1 MMLTEE
7 QRKFFEDEKISVA
20 CYYDCDVAHSD
31 WEECIG
37 HNKDGTYWYRVGEEP
52 GDLPHL
58 HELIDKKKL
67 FQESFDTIEKIL
79 SQCDGDQTSVSF
91 EEVLEDPAWLTD
103 AVESIDF
110 TEDSLDAL
118 QGYLT
123 ERVEVHTTR
132 GYSQGDCEDVFIFGM
147 KDDTNES
154 YVYEMIDHLFWDA
167 PVNVRLDIGDES
179 YYLDECKDVYIYDK
193 DECVE
198 YFAKSLA
205 DKYKDTEAF
214 KEYLREILPEYP
226 EYVY

>member
-1 MMLTEE
+1 MLTEE
-7 QRKFFEDEKISVA
+7 QRKFFENEEISVSA
-20 CYYDCDVAHSD
+20 VCEGYVAQTD
-31 WEECIG
+31 FEDCIG
-37 HNKDGTYWYRVGEEP
+37 QNKDGTYWYRVGEEP
-52 GDLPHL
+52 GDLPYL
-58 HELIDKKKL
+58 HKLIDKKKL

-79 SQCDGDQTSVSF
+79 DKCDGDNTSVSF
-91 EEVLEDPAWLTD
+91 EQVLEDPSFLED

-123 ERVEVHTTR
+123 ERIDVYTTH
-132 GYSQGDCEDVFIFGM
+132 GYSQGDYADVFIFGM
-147 KDDTNES
+147 KGDTDEVRVHEN
-154 YVYEMIDHLFWDA
+154 IDHLFWDA
-167 PVNVRLDIGDES
+167 PVNVRLDIRDES
-179 YYLDECKDVYIYDK
+179 YYLDECKDVYNYDK

-198 YFAKSLA
+198 YFARALS

>member
-1 MMLTEE
+1 MLTEE
-7 QRKFFEDEKISVA
+7 QRKFFEDEEISVA
-20 CYYDCDVAHSD
+20 CYCDGDVAHMD

-37 HNKDGTYWYRVGEEP
+37 HNKDGIYWYRVGEEP

-79 SQCDGDQTSVSF
+79 NKCDGDNTGVTF
-91 EEVLEDPAWLTD
+91 EEVLDDPSYLED
-103 AVESIDF
+103 AVESIDL

-147 KDDTNES
+147 KDDTDEAC
-154 YVYEMIDHLFWDA
+154 VHEIIDHLFWDA
-167 PVNVRLDIGDES
+167 PVTVRLDIGDGS
-179 YYLDECKDVYIYDK
+179 YYLDECKDVYNYDK

-198 YFAKSLA
+198 YFAKALA

-226 EYVY
+226 DYVY